1 MNFIKEPNRIYLQ
14 NETGKIIAEI
24 TKKKFINKATENL
37 KPCMYEKYPIDGFCH
52 GVKVED

>member
-1 MNFIKEPNRIYLQ
+1 MNIYLTTP
-14 NETGKIIAEI
+14 EKELSEHKIIAEI